1 MFVVTFVKHL
11 RYTSLKHQT
20 MRKFLLLLF
29 VLSGSIIANAQQ
41 APTTPATDSLKEY
54 LGKYV
59 FPDGSEVPE
68 IKVALENGVLIGSSS
83 QGSSELKRIEKDLF
97 EVVAYSGKATF
108 KRDEKGK
115 VNGLYVEIDN
125 LILDGKKAEEQAPSP
140 GK

>member
-1 MFVVTFVKHL
+1 
-11 RYTSLKHQT
+11 

-41 APTTPATDSLKEY
+41 APTTPVTDSLKEY
-54 LGKYV
+54 TGKYV

-97 EVVAYSGKATF
+97 EVIAYSGKATF

-125 LILDGKKAEEQAPSP
+125 LILDGKKVEEQAPSLA
-140 GK
+140 K

>member
-1 MFVVTFVKHL
+1 
-11 RYTSLKHQT
+11 

>member
-1 MFVVTFVKHL
+1 
-11 RYTSLKHQT
+11 
-20 MRKFLLLLF
+20 MRKFFLLLF
-29 VLSGSIIANAQQ
+29 VLSGSIITNAQQ

-54 LGKYV
+54 IGKYV

-68 IKVALENGVLIGSSS
+68 IKVALENGILMGSSS

-115 VNGLYVEIDN
+115 VTGLYVEIDN
-125 LILDGKKAEEQAPSP
+125 LILDGKKVEEQAPSP
-140 GK
+140 AK

>member
-1 MFVVTFVKHL
+1 M
-11 RYTSLKHQT
+11 Q
-20 MRKFLLLLF
+20 KFLLLLF

>member
-1 MFVVTFVKHL
+1 
-11 RYTSLKHQT
+11 

-29 VLSGSIIANAQQ
+29 VLSGSIIASAQQ

-54 LGKYV
+54 TGKYI

-108 KRDEKGK
+108 KRDENGK
-115 VNGLYVEIDN
+115 INGLYVEIDN
-125 LILDGKKAEEQAPSP
+125 LILDGKKVEEQAPSLA
-140 GK
+140 K